1 MPHRRKKSADEG
13 RPPKRRGAN
22 RRKSQPDPIA
32 QVYAGHEEGL
42 PTKRSKSPRKTS
54 GGTRTRSG
62 PGSRSRGK
70 KVAATK
76 GTTRRRRA
84 AA

>member
-22 RRKSQPDPIA
+22 RRKSLPDPIA
-32 QVYAGHEEGL
+32 EMYAGHEEGL
-42 PTKRSKSPRKTS
+42 PAKRSKSPRKTT

-62 PGSRSRGK
+62 PARRGRGK
-70 KVAATK
+70 KVAARK
-76 GTTRRRRA
+76 QPTRRRRA